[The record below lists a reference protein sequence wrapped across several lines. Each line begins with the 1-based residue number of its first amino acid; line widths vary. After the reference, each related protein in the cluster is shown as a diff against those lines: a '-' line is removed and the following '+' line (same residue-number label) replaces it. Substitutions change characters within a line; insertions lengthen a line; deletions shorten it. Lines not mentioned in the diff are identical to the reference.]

1 MSRSVIRR
9 CTATVALLAVFGLA
23 LPAGAAPIHRRSPAP
38 VASIGFFDQ
47 VLTWL
52 GSLWAVPAPPAKQP
66 ARAKG
71 LSTSDAPTSSIGT
84 STSTTDRGG
93 AIDPWGGS

>member
-9 CTATVALLAVFGLA
+9 CTATLALLAVFGLA
-23 LPAGAAPIHRRSPAP
+23 LPAGATPVRGHAPAS
-38 VASIGFFDQ
+38 VASIDFFDQ

-52 GSLWAVPAPPAKQP
+52 GSLWAVPAPTAKQP
-66 ARAKG
+66 ARTKG
-71 LSTSDAPTSSIGT
+71 LSTSGSPTSPIGT
-84 STSTTDRGG
+84 GASSTDRGG